1 MKRTMLFLVAATV
14 AALPM
19 VGCGGPATG
28 EVDKDYLARA
38 EELGKQRRQI
48 FVRANGDY
56 DSMTPE
62 DRKAYLD
69 SFDGN
74 EENAKR
80 FWNLMKNP
88 PRSFGPEI
96 PGQGQ

>member
-1 MKRTMLFLVAATV
+1 MKRTMLFLVAAAAV
-14 AALPM
+14 AAPM
-19 VGCGGPATG
+19 AGCGGPATG
-28 EVDKDYLARA
+28 EVDKDYLVKA
-38 EELGKQRRQI
+38 EELGKKRREI

-56 DSMTPE
+56 EAMSPE

-96 PGQGQ
+96 PGQRQ

>member
-1 MKRTMLFLVAATV
+1 MFLVATMAV
-14 AALPM
+14 AIPCA
-19 VGCGGPATG
+19 GCGGPATG
-28 EVDKDYLARA
+28 EVDQNYLQKA
-38 EELGKQRRQI
+38 EELGKLRREI
-48 FVRANGDY
+48 FVRAKGDY
-56 DSMTPE
+56 DSMSEE

-96 PGQGQ
+96 PGQQQ